1 VLVSCSRDY
10 DAVTP
15 LGNVK
20 NGGVLET
27 WHGAR
32 MRMMRRWH
40 ATGNF
45 CAEQCVNCTEWSWW
59 TPAPFSGGGTG
70 GKTEKVQTEEESAA
84 NGSKLLP
91 VVGNGSGATGA
102 SCDACGDHEG

>member
-1 VLVSCSRDY
+1 MLVSCSRDY

-20 NGGVLET
+20 NGGVLKT

-32 MRMMRRWH
+32 MQKMRRWH

-45 CAEQCVNCTEWSWW
+45 CAHQCVDCTEWSWW
-59 TPAPFSGGGTG
+59 NPAPFG
-70 GKTEKVQTEEESAA
+70 AA
-84 NGSKLLP
+84 AAP
-91 VVGNGSGATGA
+91 AATRRR
-102 SCDACGDHEG
+102 